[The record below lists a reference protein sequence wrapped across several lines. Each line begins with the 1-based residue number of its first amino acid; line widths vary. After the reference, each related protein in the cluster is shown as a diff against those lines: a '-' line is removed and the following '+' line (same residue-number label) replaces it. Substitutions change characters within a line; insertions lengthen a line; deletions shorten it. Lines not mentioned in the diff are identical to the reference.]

1 MKNWKKWICMLCVCV
16 LLVPSLSGC
25 VKPPREPDNVPIED
39 DLSVHYDIKIG
50 IWDSANWG
58 NDAIADYL
66 EEKFN
71 ITIVPVALSTV
82 DYIEKLN
89 ISAAGDT
96 LPDMF
101 MHPGYSGYESTLI
114 KWAQEEVIRALP
126 EDLSAYPELEK
137 LMQTY
142 DYMKLEDGR
151 HYFIPRTTFTDP
163 ANTYYTPALWVR
175 RDWMDNLGIE
185 DPKNLDELYDMLY
198 RFTYDDPDQNGKQDT
213 YGLTPGLDLSWI
225 FFAYGIDVTGYIYEN
240 GQWIHGMLSERC
252 AEPIKFIKKMYD
264 AGILD
269 QDFATISLS
278 DSENTFCSGD
288 AGVVYLVGES
298 SPLQYVAMAKLAAT
312 LKDFDYHTDLDILPP
327 AAAEGCKYVCSQ
339 NYNFAQGTMF
349 NSNLSNGKFARCLTL
364 YNYLLSPEGVE
375 LGRFGIE
382 GITYKM
388 ENGQRVSTL
397 PTYSD
402 GSEKWI
408 GDAFPTSQITT
419 LARWDCD
426 GAWVESDIEPRFVEL
441 AQKVRDL
448 YGPCMNE
455 ENPEIDFKSTPTK
468 NKWTVGTYFWESVNR
483 IVMEEDD
490 VDQAWAA
497 VRKELLE
504 DKNGQKLIDEINE

>member
-1 MKNWKKWICMLCVCV
+1 MKNWKKGICILCVLSM
-16 LLVPSLSGC
+16 LLIPLTGC
-25 VKPPREPDNVPIED
+25 SKPERVEGDGPIED
-39 DLSVHYDIKIG
+39 DLSVHYEIKIG
-50 IWDSANWG
+50 IWDSASWG

-114 KWAQEEVIRALP
+114 KWAEEDVIRALP
-126 EDLSAYPELEK
+126 EDLSAYPELDA
-137 LMQTY
+137 LMKEY
-142 DYMKLEDGR
+142 GFMKLEDGK
-151 HYFIPRTTFTDP
+151 HYFVPRTTFTDP

-175 RDWMDNLGIE
+175 RDWMENLGIE
-185 DPKNLDELYDMLY
+185 DPTNMDELYEMLY
-198 RFTYDDPDQNGKQDT
+198 RFTYDDPDQNGKNDT

-252 AEPIKFIKKMYD
+252 AEPIKFIKKLYQE
-264 AGILD
+264 GILD

-288 AGVVYLVGES
+288 AGMVYLVGES

-312 LKDFDYHTDLDILPP
+312 LEDFDYNTDLDILGPV
-327 AAAEGCKYVCSQ
+327 AANGQKYTCTQ
-339 NYNFAQGTMF
+339 NYNFSQGTMF
-349 NSNLSNGKFARCLTL
+349 NSNLSDGKFARCLTL
-364 YNYLLSPEGVE
+364 YNYLLSEEGVE

-388 ENGQRVSTL
+388 VDGERVSTL

-402 GSEKWI
+402 GTEKWI
-408 GDAFPTSQITT
+408 GDAYPTSQITT

-426 GAWVESDIEPRFVEL
+426 GAWVESDIEPRFVQL

-455 ENPEIDFKSTPTK
+455 KNPDIDFKSTPTK
-468 NKWTVGTYFWESVNR
+468 NKWTVTNYFWESVNR
-483 IVMEEDD
+483 IVMEEDN
-490 VDQAWAA
+490 VEQAWAA
-497 VRKELLE
+497 VRNELLN
-504 DKNGQKLIDEINE
+504 DKNGQKLIEEINQ

>member
-1 MKNWKKWICMLCVCV
+1 MKRIISILCALS
-16 LLVPSLSGC
+16 LLLALAGC
-25 VKPPREPDNVPIED
+25 QKNPGRTENTGPVED
-39 DLSVHYDIKIG
+39 DLSVHYEIKIG
-50 IWDSANWG
+50 TWDCADWG
-58 NDAIADYL
+58 NDAICDYL

-101 MHPGYSGYESTLI
+101 LHPGYSGYESTLI
-114 KWAQEEVIRALP
+114 KWAEEEVIRALP
-126 EDLSAYPELEK
+126 EDLSAYPELEA
-137 LMQTY
+137 LMEEY
-142 DYMKLEDGR
+142 EFMRLEDGN

-163 ANTYYTPALWVR
+163 KNTYYTPALWVR
-175 RDWMDNLGIE
+175 RDWME
-185 DPKNLDELYDMLY
+185 NLDIDDPTTLDEMYELL
-198 RFTYDDPDQNGKQDT
+198 RSFTYDDPDGNGKDDT
-213 YGLTPGLDLSWI
+213 YGLTPGLDLTWV
-225 FFAYGIDVTGYIYEN
+225 FFAYGIDVTGYIYED
-240 GQWIHGMLSERC
+240 GQWIHGMLSKRC
-252 AEPIKFIKKMYD
+252 AEPIKFIKKLYD
-264 AGILD
+264 EGILD

-312 LKDFDYHTDLDILPP
+312 IDGFDYNTDLDILGPV
-327 AAAEGCKYVCSQ
+327 AADGYEYTCTQ
-339 NYNFAQGTMF
+339 NYNFSQGTMF

-364 YNYLLSPEGVE
+364 YNYLLSEEGVE

-382 GITYKM
+382 GITYDM
-388 ENGQRVSTL
+388 VDGERVSKL

-419 LARWDCD
+419 VARWDCD

-455 ENPEIDFKSTPTK
+455 KNPEIDFKSTPTK
-468 NKWTVGTYFWESVNR
+468 NKWTVTTYFWESVNR
-483 IVMEEDD
+483 IVMEADD
-490 VDQAWAA
+490 VDAAWEQ
-497 VRKELLE
+497 VRQELLN
-504 DKNGQKLIDEINE
+504 DKDGQKLIDELNQ